1 MTTAAAQPPVAE
13 ATVAYPA
20 QRLVDEARARRMLR
34 EAGVDLVC
42 AQSDEHLMYLSGH
55 APDSTLCHFYDD
67 WACVLYPAPD
77 DAPGA
82 LVIPEYDLAYQV
94 TRPTWLPETRTYGS
108 DWSSAATLLKDIDA
122 GVGIETPLRAPLR
135 ELFHRTRRTFTGS
148 LTSAIEAYVAAHF
161 GERVLTIA
169 CDDLRFARR
178 LEAALQGRVK
188 TVDARPVLRRI
199 RAVKTEAEIDVLR
212 ATARINDQAL
222 SAARAAIAPG
232 RPWKDMVL
240 AYRNV
245 LAREGAKPLGERGML
260 FNSGP
265 DGAFVLDHDFGESQ
279 RFRRGETVVLDAI
292 CQYRLYHGDMARTA
306 VLGAPNAKQRRMY
319 EAVTA
324 TLAEVEAAIAPGR
337 HTNDITQLAVGVMQ
351 KHGFDARMTTLLF
364 HPIGLE
370 IFDYA
375 DPAHIAGGWT
385 LEDRQV
391 VNFEVFYRDAAEGGM
406 HLEDSIVVRAGGA
419 ETFSRFSRELIVI

>member
-1 MTTAAAQPPVAE
+1 MTTAAAQAPGA
-13 ATVAYPA
+13 ATTVAHPA
-20 QRLVDEARARRMLR
+20 QQLVDEARARRMLR
-34 EAGVDLVC
+34 EAGIDLVC
-42 AQSDEHLMYLSGH
+42 AQSDEHLLYLSGH

-67 WACVLYPAPD
+67 WACVLYPARD

-108 DWSSAATLLKDIDA
+108 DWSSAATLLKDID
-122 GVGIETPLRAPLR
+122 GGLGMETPLRAPLR
-135 ELFHRTRRTFTGS
+135 ELFHKTRHTFTGS
-148 LTSAIEAYVAAHF
+148 LTSAIEAYMAGHF
-161 GERVLTIA
+161 GERVLTVA

-178 LEAALQGRVK
+178 LETALKDRVK

-199 RAVKTEAEIDVLR
+199 RAVKTEAEIDLLR
-212 ATARINDQAL
+212 ATARINDEAL
-222 SAARAAIAPG
+222 LAARMAIAPG

-240 AYRNV
+240 AYRGV

-279 RFRRGETVVLDAI
+279 RFRSGETVVLDAI

-324 TLAEVEAAIAPGR
+324 TLAEVEAATAPGR
-337 HTNDITQLAVGVMQ
+337 HTNEITQLAVGVMQ

-375 DPAHIAGGWT
+375 DPAHIAGGWV

-406 HLEDSIVVRAGGA
+406 HLEDSIVVRNGGP
-419 ETFSRFSRELIVI
+419 ETFSRCSRELMVI

>member
-1 MTTAAAQPPVAE
+1 MT
-13 ATVAYPA
+13 
-20 QRLVDEARARRMLR
+20 
-34 EAGVDLVC
+34 
-42 AQSDEHLMYLSGH
+42 
-55 APDSTLCHFYDD
+55 
-67 WACVLYPAPD
+67 
-77 DAPGA
+77 
-82 LVIPEYDLAYQV
+82 
-94 TRPTWLPETRTYGS
+94 
-108 DWSSAATLLKDIDA
+108 
-122 GVGIETPLRAPLR
+122 
-135 ELFHRTRRTFTGS
+135 
-148 LTSAIEAYVAAHF
+148 
-161 GERVLTIA
+161 
-169 CDDLRFARR
+169 
-178 LEAALQGRVK
+178 

-199 RAVKTEAEIDVLR
+199 RAVKTEAEIDLLR

-222 SAARAAIAPG
+222 LAARAAIAPG

-240 AYRNV
+240 AYRGV

-306 VLGAPNAKQRRMY
+306 VLGEPSAKQRRMY
-319 EAVTA
+319 DAVTA
-324 TLAEVEAAIAPGR
+324 TLAEVEAATAPGR
-337 HTNDITQLAVGVMQ
+337 HTHDITRLATGVME

-375 DPAHIAGGWT
+375 DSAHIAGGWM

-406 HLEDSIVVRAGGA
+406 HLEDSIVVRDGGP
-419 ETFSRFSRELIVI
+419 ETFSRFSRDLIVI

>member
-1 MTTAAAQPPVAE
+1 MSAAIARPSVADG
-13 ATVAYPA
+13 AVAHPA
-20 QRLVDEARARRMLR
+20 QRLVDEARARSMLR
-34 EAGVDLVC
+34 DAGVDVVC

-67 WACVLYPAPD
+67 WACVLYPARD

-94 TRPTWLPETRTYGS
+94 TRPTWLPQTRTYGS

-135 ELFHRTRRTFTGS
+135 ELFHRTRETFTGS
-148 LTSAIEAYVAAHF
+148 LTGAIEAYLDAHF
-161 GERVLTIA
+161 GTRALTVA
-169 CDDLRFARR
+169 CDDLRFASR
-178 LEAALQGRVK
+178 LEAALPGRVK
-188 TVDARPVLRRI
+188 TVDARPVMRRI
-199 RAVKTEAEIDVLR
+199 RAVKTEAEIDILR
-212 ATARINDQAL
+212 TTAHINDQAL
-222 SAARAAIAPG
+222 RAAGDAIAPG

-279 RFRRGETVVLDAI
+279 RFRPGETVVLDAI

-306 VLGAPNAKQRRMY
+306 VLGEPNAKQRRMY
-319 EAVTA
+319 DAVTA
-324 TLAEVEAAIAPGR
+324 TLGEVEGATAPGR
-337 HTNDITQLAVGVMQ
+337 HTRDITELAVGVME

-370 IFDYA
+370 IFDYT
-375 DPAHIAGGWT
+375 DPAHITGGWV

-406 HLEDSIVVRAGGA
+406 HLEDSIVVRTGGP
-419 ETFSRFSRELIVI
+419 ETFSRFPRELIVI

>member
-1 MTTAAAQPPVAE
+1 MSPN
-13 ATVAYPA
+13 ATVADARVAHPA
-20 QRLVDEARARRMLR
+20 VKLVDETRARRMLR
-34 EAGVDLVC
+34 EAGIDVVC
-42 AQSDEHLMYLSGH
+42 AQTDEHLMYLSGH

-67 WACVLYPAPD
+67 WACVLYPAAD
-77 DAPGA
+77 DVPGA

-94 TRPTWLPETRTYGS
+94 TRPTWLSETRTYGS

-135 ELFHRTRRTFTGS
+135 ELFHTTRRTFTSS
-148 LTSAIEAYVAAHF
+148 LTQAIEAYLVAHF
-161 GERVLTIA
+161 GASTVIVA
-169 CDDLRFARR
+169 CDDLRFGRR
-178 LEAALQGRVK
+178 LEEALPGRVK
-188 TVDARPVLRRI
+188 CVDARPVLRRI
-199 RAVKTEAEIDVLR
+199 RAIKTEAEIDVLR
-212 ATARINDQAL
+212 VTARINDQAL
-222 SAARAAIAPG
+222 RAAAAAIAPE

-306 VLGAPNAKQRRMY
+306 VLGEPSAKQRRMY
-319 EAVTA
+319 DAVTA
-324 TLAEVEAAIAPGR
+324 TLGEVERVIAPGR
-337 HTNDITQLAVGVMQ
+337 HTNDITALAVGVME
-351 KHGFDARMTTLLF
+351 KHGFDRRMTTLLF

-375 DPAHIAGGWT
+375 DPAHIAGGWV

-406 HLEDSIVVRAGGA
+406 HLEDSIVVQGKGT
-419 ETFSRFSRELIVI
+419 ETFSGFSRALIVI

>member
-1 MTTAAAQPPVAE
+1 MTAVAARVRAGDT
-13 ATVAYPA
+13 TVAHPA
-20 QRLVDEARARRMLR
+20 PRLVDEARARGMLR
-34 EAGVDLVC
+34 EAGIDLVC

-67 WACVLYPAPD
+67 WACVLYPARD

-94 TRPTWLPETRTYGS
+94 TRPTWLPQTRTYGS
-108 DWSSAATLLKDIDA
+108 DWSSAAALLKDIDA
-122 GVGIETPLRAPLR
+122 GVGVETPLRAPLR
-135 ELFHRTRRTFTGS
+135 ELFHATRRTFTGS
-148 LTSAIEAYVAAHF
+148 LTAAIEAYIAAHF
-161 GERVLTIA
+161 GDGALTIA
-169 CDDLRFARR
+169 CDDLRFAQR
-178 LEAALQGRVK
+178 LGGALGRKV
-188 TVDARPVLRRI
+188 TIVDARPVLRRI
-199 RAVKTEAEIDVLR
+199 RAVKTEAEIDLLR
-212 ATARINDQAL
+212 ATARINDEAL
-222 SAARAAIAPG
+222 QAARKAIAPG

-240 AYRNV
+240 AYRGV

-279 RFRRGETVVLDAI
+279 RFRPGETVVLDAI

-306 VLGAPNAKQRRMY
+306 VLGEPNAKQRRMY
-319 EAVTA
+319 QAVTA
-324 TLAEVEAAIAPGR
+324 TLAEVEAATAPGR
-337 HTNDITQLAVGVMQ
+337 HTNDISRLAVGVMQ
-351 KHGFDARMTTLLF
+351 KHGFDERMTTLLF

-406 HLEDSIVVRAGGA
+406 HLEDSIVVRDGGP
-419 ETFSRFSRELIVI
+419 ETFSRFSRDLIVI